1 MPASFTAIE
10 IKGSLGKQKL
20 KLTYLYTA
28 ESVRMRTVLKFLN
41 HLLPQSYWSIMVLF
55 TFCEFFLNKTGS
67 YYFWEPNELHLQV
80 EERLYFIKTM
90 VSYRIAVDTIN
101 IQSVS

>member
-1 MPASFTAIE
+1 MPASFTVIE

-28 ESVRMRTVLKFLN
+28 KSVRMRMRMRIVVKFLN

-55 TFCEFFLNKTGS
+55 TFGGFFSRT
-67 YYFWEPNELHLQV
+67 ELLFLGAQWASSPSGRKVIFHQDYGFMI
-80 EERLYFIKTM
+80 R
-90 VSYRIAVDTIN
+90 
-101 IQSVS
+101 